1 MRIIALS
8 AMLGLAIV
16 GSAGADGVKVGVGVN
31 IGVPA
36 PPPVIVTPPVVV
48 APPVIVTPPVV
59 ATPPVVVTPF
69 PPVVTTLPPL
79 VVVPGSPVFYAP
91 GVSMNFFAYGGRYYS
106 FHQGGWFVATS
117 HGGPWTAIAVKK
129 VPRPV
134 LAVPVAY
141 YKVPP
146 GHAKK
151 MSHEH
156 GCPPGLAKQ
165 GRC

>member
-1 MRIIALS
+1 MRHP
-8 AMLGLAIV
+8 LAIA
-16 GSAGADGVKVGVGVN
+16 AGFALMAAGPAAADGVRIGVSVP
-31 IGVPA
+31 VPA
-36 PPPVIVTPPVVV
+36 PPTVVITPPRPPVVV
-48 APPVIVTPPVV
+48 AAPPQ
-59 ATPPVVVTPF
+59 
-69 PPVVTTLPPL
+69 L

-91 GVSMNFFAYGGRYYS
+91 GASMNFFAYGGQYYT
-106 FHQGGWFVATS
+106 FHEGAWFVAKT
-117 HGGPWTAIAVKK
+117 HGRPWVTIAPAR
-129 VPRPV
+129 VPQPV

-151 MSHEH
+151 VKH

>member
-1 MRIIALS
+1 MRHVLAL
-8 AMLGLAIV
+8 AAGLSLMAASPV
-16 GSAGADGVKVGVGVN
+16 AADGVR
-31 IGVPA
+31 IGISVPVPA
-36 PPPVIVTPPVVV
+36 PPTVVITPPRRPVVVV
-48 APPVIVTPPVV
+48 APPQ
-59 ATPPVVVTPF
+59 
-69 PPVVTTLPPL
+69 L

-91 GVSMNFFAYGGRYYS
+91 GARVNFFAYAGRYYT
-106 FHQGGWFVATS
+106 FHEGAWFVATT
-117 HGGPWTAIAVKK
+117 HGSPWVTIAPAK

-141 YKVPP
+141 YKIPP

-151 MSHEH
+151 LGH

>member
-1 MRIIALS
+1 MRHP
-8 AMLGLAIV
+8 LAIA
-16 GSAGADGVKVGVGVN
+16 AGFALMAAGPAAADGVRIGVSVP
-31 IGVPA
+31 VPA
-36 PPPVIVTPPVVV
+36 PPTVVVTPPRPPVVV
-48 APPVIVTPPVV
+48 AAPPQ
-59 ATPPVVVTPF
+59 
-69 PPVVTTLPPL
+69 L
-79 VVVPGSPVFYAP
+79 VVVPGLPVFYAP
-91 GVSMNFFAYGGRYYS
+91 GASMNFFAYGGQYYT
-106 FHQGGWFVATS
+106 FHEGAWFVAKT
-117 HGGPWTAIAVKK
+117 HGSPWVTIAPAR

-151 MSHEH
+151 VGH

>member
-1 MRIIALS
+1 MRQILAL
-8 AMLGLAIV
+8 AAGLSLMAA
-16 GSAGADGVKVGVGVN
+16 SPAAADGVR
-31 IGVPA
+31 IGISVPVPA
-36 PPPVIVTPPVVV
+36 PPTVVITPPRPPLVVV
-48 APPVIVTPPVV
+48 APPQL
-59 ATPPVVVTPF
+59 A
-69 PPVVTTLPPL
+69 
-79 VVVPGSPVFYAP
+79 VVPGSPVFYAP
-91 GVSMNFFAYGGRYYS
+91 GASMNFLAYGGRYYT
-106 FHQGGWFVATS
+106 FHEGAWFVATTYGS
-117 HGGPWTAIAVKK
+117 PWETIAPAR

-151 MSHEH
+151 M

>member
-1 MRIIALS
+1 MRGILAL
-8 AMLGLAIV
+8 AAGLSLVAA
-16 GSAGADGVKVGVGVN
+16 SPAAADGLR
-31 IGVPA
+31 IGISVPVPA
-36 PPPVIVTPPVVV
+36 PPAVVVTPPRPPVVVV
-48 APPVIVTPPVV
+48 APPQ
-59 ATPPVVVTPF
+59 
-69 PPVVTTLPPL
+69 L

-91 GVSMNFFAYGGRYYS
+91 GASMNFFAYGGRYYT
-106 FHQGGWFVATS
+106 FHEGAWFVATTYGS
-117 HGGPWTAIAVKK
+117 PWVAVAPAK

-134 LAVPVAY
+134 LTVPVAY

-151 MSHEH
+151 M

>member
-1 MRIIALS
+1 MRQILAL
-8 AMLGLAIV
+8 AAGLSLMAA
-16 GSAGADGVKVGVGVN
+16 SPAAADGVR
-31 IGVPA
+31 IGISVPVPA
-36 PPPVIVTPPVVV
+36 PPTVVITPPRPPLVVV
-48 APPVIVTPPVV
+48 APPQL
-59 ATPPVVVTPF
+59 A
-69 PPVVTTLPPL
+69 
-79 VVVPGSPVFYAP
+79 VVPGSPVFYAP
-91 GVSMNFFAYGGRYYS
+91 AASMNFFAYGGRYYT
-106 FHQGGWFVATS
+106 FHEGAWFVATTYGS
-117 HGGPWTAIAVKK
+117 PWETIAPAR

-151 MSHEH
+151 M

>member
-1 MRIIALS
+1 MMPVLALT
-8 AMLGLAIV
+8 AILALTV
-16 GSAGADGVKVGVGVN
+16 ASPVAADNVSIGIN

-36 PPPVIVTPPVVV
+36 PPHAVVMHPAPPVVLV
-48 APPVIVTPPVV
+48 APPK
-59 ATPPVVVTPF
+59 
-69 PPVVTTLPPL
+69 L

-91 GVSMNFFAYGGRYYS
+91 GTSINFFAYGGRYYS
-106 FHQGGWFVATS
+106 FHEGAWFVATT
-117 HGGPWTAIAVKK
+117 HGAPWVTIATGR
-129 VPRPV
+129 VPQPV
-134 LAVPVAY
+134 RAVPVAY

-151 MSHEH
+151 MGGRGEASGH